1 MTKYLDSDA
10 EMVTA
15 EAAAGVYV
23 PKSRGRQPVVSARRA
38 DVDGKRNKALM
49 AAERDS
55 SGYLAMLVSLTTG
68 GLWLRIC
75 RR

>member
-1 MTKYLDSDA
+1 
-10 EMVTA
+10 MVTA
-15 EAAAGVYV
+15 EAAACMCAATT
-23 PKSRGRQPVVSARRA
+23 RGRPPVVSARIA

-49 AAERDS
+49 AAERGS